1 MKVININTVSKLVQ
15 RNATMRNTVA
25 WFIGLILHILES
37 QRLIDRDK
45 LSKVS
50 LDWERG
56 TLDLGDNFT
65 QQLVA
70 RCVSEYLINSYKKRV
85 DLKNYIAAKK
95 GIDAFSKIE
104 D

>member
-1 MKVININTVSKLVQ
+1 MRVINIDTVSKLVQ
-15 RNATMRNTVA
+15 KNATVRNTVA
-25 WFIGLILHILES
+25 WFIGLILHLLES

-70 RCVSEYLINSYKKRV
+70 RCISEYLINSYKKKV
-85 DLKNYIAAKK
+85 DLEHYIKEKNRVELFKNVK
-95 GIDAFSKIE
+95 
-104 D
+104 